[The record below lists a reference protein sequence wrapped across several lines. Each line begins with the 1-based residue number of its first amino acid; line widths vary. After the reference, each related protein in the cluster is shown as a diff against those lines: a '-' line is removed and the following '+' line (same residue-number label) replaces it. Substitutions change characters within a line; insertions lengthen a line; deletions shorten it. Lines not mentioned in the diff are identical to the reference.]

1 MPNPSSKDL
10 NLSLFELQLIAK
22 NRGIKGYESMS
33 QGKLLLAPK
42 TSKSE
47 KSFDQPRIKKIRE

>member
-10 NLSLFELQLIAK
+10 NLSLSELQLIAK
-22 NRGIKGYESMS
+22 NRGIRGYGSMS

-47 KSFDQPRIKKIRE
+47 KNFDKTRMKKIRE